1 MFLNRYNMNA
11 TIRILSVTVT
21 VLLLCSQPLRAQKWS
36 IGTNLLD
43 YANFLTINA
52 EAGVSLHQHW
62 SLTAEGRYN
71 PFYFQGRSRQIQNK
85 KLAISAG
92 ARYWPFFVYSGFYYG
107 ARLQWCRYSS
117 GGIFSQKAR
126 EGDAFGMGLNFGYSL
141 MLTKH
146 LNIEF
151 GIGLWFGGTTFREYR
166 SLPCGKLTDWGT
178 KAFIAPDDIQIN
190 ILYYF

>member
-1 MFLNRYNMNA
+1 MNA
-11 TIRILSVTVT
+11 TTRILSVTVT
-21 VLLLCSQPLRAQKWS
+21 VLMLCGQPLKAQKWS

-71 PFYFQGRSRQIQNK
+71 PFYFQGRSHRIQNK

-107 ARLQWCRYSS
+107 ARLQWCRYSF

-151 GIGLWFGGTTFREYR
+151 GIGLWFGGTTFKEYR

-178 KAFIAPDDIQIN
+178 KAFISPDDIQIN

>member
-21 VLLLCSQPLRAQKWS
+21 VLLLCSQLLRAQKWS

-71 PFYFQGRSRQIQNK
+71 PFYFQGRSSKIQNK

-166 SLPCGKLTDWGT
+166 SLPCGKLTDWGS

>member
-1 MFLNRYNMNA
+1 MNT
-11 TIRILSVTVT
+11 TIRILSITVT
-21 VLLLCSQPLRAQKWS
+21 AIILCCQPMKAQKWS
-36 IGTNLLD
+36 LGTNLLD

-71 PFYFQGRSRQIQNK
+71 PFYFKGRSSQIQNK
-85 KLAISAG
+85 KLSIAAG

-107 ARLQWCRYSS
+107 ARVQWCRYST
-117 GGIFSQKAR
+117 GGIFSKKGM
-126 EGDAFGMGLNFGYSL
+126 EGDALGMGLNFGYSL

-151 GIGLWFGGTTFREYR
+151 GIGIWFGGTTFREYR
-166 SLPCGKLTDWGT
+166 SLPCGKLTASGT

-190 ILYYF
+190 LLYYF

>member
-21 VLLLCSQPLRAQKWS
+21 VLLLCSQLLRAQKWS

-71 PFYFQGRSRQIQNK
+71 PFYFQGRSSKIQNK